1 MRVSNRWALP
11 GVVFYEV
18 EDHGF
23 TSYEGRPMYA
33 YGIEQH
39 EADGS
44 PANNL
49 DHRGLP
55 KMGEFYE
62 SLDRALVA
70 YVGEKYTGP
79 RGAGGSGVGT
89 AADWFMR
96 MIGAD
101 TLVTVDYQ
109 SGQTALQEVLHET
122 QREDGPLYR
131 RARAITD
138 RLEARGLT
146 IATHNDGGKIGA

>member
-1 MRVSNRWALP
+1 MRFTNRWEMP
-11 GVVFYEV
+11 EVTFYTI

-23 TSYEGRPMYA
+23 PTFEGRPMYA
-33 YGIEQH
+33 YGKPG
-39 EADGS
+39 DTDSKGM
-44 PANNL
+44 
-49 DHRGLP
+49 P
-55 KMGEFYE
+55 KVGEFFPE
-62 SLDRALVA
+62 LERALVA
-70 YVGEKYTGP
+70 WVGEKYTGP

-89 AADWFMR
+89 AADWFFR

-101 TLVTVDYQ
+101 TLVTVDYR

-138 RLEARGLT
+138 RLEARGLV
-146 IATHNDGGKIGA
+146 IATHNSGGKIGA